1 MKIGYCAALEKAG
14 TLREIGYDF
23 IEPRLLSYP
32 LVDRATLAAAE
43 VAVSRS
49 ELPILAFGS
58 FFPYDM
64 RLVGPAVDERSV
76 KDYLARAAAL
86 TSAAGASVAALGSA
100 WSRNVPPG
108 WDRSRARAQLLEAY
122 SWAADAFTGSG
133 VTLAIEPQNRKETNI
148 ILSIEEAVAYAAQVD
163 SPVLKVMADF
173 YHMDE
178 EGEPLENLRT
188 YADWIVHVQLA
199 DTGRKRPGT
208 GSYDYD
214 TFFGYLK
221 EGGYTGAVS
230 IEIAD
235 EIPAPDMRRS
245 YEFLRRFWPAG

>member
-1 MKIGYCAALEKAG
+1 VKIGYCAPIEKAE
-14 TLREIGYDF
+14 TIREIGYDF
-23 IEPRLLSYP
+23 IEAKLLSYP
-32 LVDRATLAAAE
+32 LLDRATLAAAK

-49 ELPILAFGS
+49 SLPILAFGS

-64 RLVGPAVDERSV
+64 RLVGPTVDERSV
-76 KDYLARAAAL
+76 KDYLARAADL

-108 WDRSRARAQLLEAY
+108 WDRSRAQAQLLEAY
-122 SWAADAFTGSG
+122 SWAADAFAGSG

-148 ILSIEEAVAYAAQVD
+148 ILGIEEAVGYAAQVD

-178 EGEPLENLRT
+178 EGESLQHLRM
-188 YADWIVHVQLA
+188 YADWIVHIQLA
-199 DTGRKRPGT
+199 DTGRKHPGT

-214 TFFGYLK
+214 TFFGHLK
-221 EGGYTGAVS
+221 EGGYTGAIS

-235 EIPAPDMRRS
+235 EISPPEMRHS
-245 YEFLRRFWPAG
+245 YEFLRRYWPA